1 MIRFGVIL
9 MTCLLF
15 CGCREESPR
24 DRVDFKYIVAV
35 VGERSVRAEKNIRNL
50 CSNRAMTTNV
60 ISVIASIQSVPRDVG
75 QSRESVWVPYLK
87 AELDKR
93 IDGKLLV
100 KGVAKSIEQSIS
112 PMIVYFDQMEKSHPE
127 WDVSQLEDVY
137 FSHLSSCLK

>member
-35 VGERSVRAEKNIRNL
+35 VGERSVRAERNIRNL
-50 CSNRAMTTNV
+50 CSNRAMATNV
-60 ISVIASIQSVPRDVG
+60 ISVIVSIQSVPRDKG
-75 QSRESVWVPYLK
+75 QSREEVWIPWLESNLVS
-87 AELDKR
+87 R
-93 IDGKLLV
+93 TDGKLLV
-100 KGVAKSIEQSIS
+100 KGVAKSIEKSIS